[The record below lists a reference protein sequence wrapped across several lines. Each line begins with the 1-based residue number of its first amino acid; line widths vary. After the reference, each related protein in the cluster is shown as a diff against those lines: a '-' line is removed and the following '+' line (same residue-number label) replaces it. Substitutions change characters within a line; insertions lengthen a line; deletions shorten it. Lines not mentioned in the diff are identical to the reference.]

1 MSILKSDYE
10 EMLATY
16 SQPTAVVELLRGHR
30 PYLEMIPSMRRLQ
43 ESVITMPLPIVRL
56 RHSVPSPYGSGNIT
70 TTEPVLVPCDVGVL
84 MCDPEWKIKTG
95 REIFIFMHRPDEDFS
110 DLLGRWRRTQ
120 ILLGKEYEWML
131 PPRYQH
137 FLSEGAEKIY
147 PLFVVFEETPS
158 RVYRGLKGAG
168 LPYVMATI
176 DGDDGDALE
185 NIASMESDAIEAADS
200 VE

>member
-1 MSILKSDYE
+1 MTILKADYE

-16 SQPTAVVELLRGHR
+16 SQPMAAVELLRGHR
-30 PYLEMIPSMRRLQ
+30 PYLEMIPSMRRVQ

-56 RHSVPSPYGSGNIT
+56 RHSVPSPYGSGNVT

-158 RVYRGLKGAG
+158 RIYRGLKGAG
-168 LPYVMATI
+168 LPYVMAS
-176 DGDDGDALE
+176 A
-185 NIASMESDAIEAADS
+185 IAATEFSDLSVLSPAEDS